1 MQIGA
6 GFFALA
12 LAAVFLA
19 PSASAAG
26 DVWVGGKGPRMGHD
40 GRWTSASGR
49 FVDPADVGHPRTA
62 TGMGPRMRGHDGRR
76 TSASGR
82 PVIVLVD
89 DLADFGHP
97 RTATAPPLRIEVKGD
112 VDIVPLENGG
122 IRIQFANE

>member
-6 GFFALA
+6 GFVALA
-12 LAAVFLA
+12 LAAVLLA
-19 PSASAAG
+19 PSASNAG
-26 DVWVGGKGPRMGHD
+26 DVRIGGKGPHMGHD

-49 FVDPADVGHPRTA
+49 FVDPAGFGHPRTA

-76 TSASGR
+76 TSASSR
-82 PVIVLVD
+82 PVFVLVD

>member
-19 PSASAAG
+19 PSVSNAG
-26 DVWVGGKGPRMGHD
+26 DVWVGGKGPRMGH
-40 GRWTSASGR
+40 ASR
-49 FVDPADVGHPRTA
+49 FVDPADFGHRRMA
-62 TGMGPRMRGHDGRR
+62 TGMGPRMRGPDGRR
-76 TSASGR
+76 ILAGR

-122 IRIQFANE
+122 IRFQFVDE

>member
-19 PSASAAG
+19 PSASNAG
-26 DVWVGGKGPRMGHD
+26 DVRIGGKGPRMGHD
-40 GRWTSASGR
+40 GRWTSASSR
-49 FVDPADVGHPRTA
+49 FVDPADFGHPRTV
-62 TGMGPRMRGHDGRR
+62 TGMGPRMRGPDGRR
-76 TSASGR
+76 ISASGR
-82 PVIVLVD
+82 PVFVLVD

-112 VDIVPLENGG
+112 VEIVPLENGG
-122 IRIQFANE
+122 VRIMFVEE